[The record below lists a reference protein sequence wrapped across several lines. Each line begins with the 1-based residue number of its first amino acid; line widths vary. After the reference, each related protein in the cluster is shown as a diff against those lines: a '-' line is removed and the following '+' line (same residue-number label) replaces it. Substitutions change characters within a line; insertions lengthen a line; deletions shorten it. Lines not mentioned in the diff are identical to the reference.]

1 MRRAAA
7 IITALFLALS
17 LSAKDYLAELDGYI
31 RNRDA
36 YDQAKEERIEAARA
50 RLRSVTSP
58 EDKYAVCMD
67 LADEF
72 FSYRFD
78 STQFYLKKAME
89 YCQGNKA
96 LENKAGIKLG
106 YLYAKSGNYMEAY
119 DRLYLRTDTTALS
132 DQLKA
137 DYFFALFEF
146 SRDLSGNSGMVER
159 LSIPDRSI
167 YRKRTMELIPQ
178 HTELWRRLKM
188 DEFKEAGNYA
198 AADSIGHL
206 LFAMV
211 SPQSHNAA
219 IYAYDLSEIAYF
231 ENRQE
236 DQMRYLVM
244 SAEADLVNA
253 VKDYAS
259 LTIIAQAIIN
269 SDVDRSFRYLRISQE
284 DALIYNAKL
293 RPWQISQFF
302 LTIEQNY
309 ENRRNFVT
317 RMTIAAAI
325 VMAVLVLL
333 LGAAVHQLSKRTK
346 ALRQT
351 QKSLEEA
358 SALKE
363 AYIAQFFGYL
373 SESVAS
379 LRTDDHRTRKLLK
392 QGRSE
397 ELLKTLSEST
407 RADDALDEFY
417 GIIDKTILGLYPDF
431 VAQVNAL
438 LKPEGQMVPRK
449 ENTLNTELRIVA
461 LVRLGVEDSKDIA
474 TLLHYSLSTIYNYK
488 VSLKNN
494 AAGDRE
500 EFWEKVKN
508 IGK

>member
-1 MRRAAA
+1 MRRA
-7 IITALFLALS
+7 LALI
-17 LSAKDYLAELDGYI
+17 LTMVSALNMGAKNYLEELDGYI
-31 RNRDA
+31 RNREV
-36 YDQAKEERIEAARA
+36 YEQAKEERIEAARI
-50 RLRSVTSP
+50 RLKTLVRP
-58 EDKYAVCMD
+58 DDKYAACMD

-78 STQFYLKKAME
+78 STQYYLKKAME
-89 YCQGNKA
+89 YCQGNKVM
-96 LENKAGIKLG
+96 EYKAGIKLG

-119 DRLYLRTDTTALS
+119 DRLYLRTDTTVLS

-167 YRKRTMELIPQ
+167 YRKRTMELIPP
-178 HTELWRRLKM
+178 HSELWRRLKM
-188 DEFKEAGNYA
+188 DEYKEAGKYA
-198 AADSIGHL
+198 SADSIGHQ
-206 LFAMV
+206 LFSMV
-211 SPQSHNAA
+211 PPQSHQAA

-231 ENRQE
+231 ENRPE

-284 DALIYNAKL
+284 DALVYNAKL

-309 ENRRNFVT
+309 EDRRNFVT
-317 RMTIAAAI
+317 RMTILAAA
-325 VMAVLVLL
+325 VMALLALL
-333 LGAAVHQLSKRTK
+333 LAIAVRQLVKRTK

-358 SALKE
+358 STLKE
-363 AYIAQFFGYL
+363 AYIAKFFGYL
-373 SESVAS
+373 SEGVAN
-379 LRTDDHRTRKLLK
+379 LRMDDHRTRKLLK

-397 ELLKTLSEST
+397 ELLRTLSQST
-407 RADDALDEFY
+407 RAEDALENFY
-417 GIIDKTILGLYPDF
+417 GIIDKTVLGLYPDF
-431 VAQVNAL
+431 VEQVNSL
-438 LKPEGQMVPRK
+438 LKEDSQIVPKK
-449 ENTLNTELRIVA
+449 ENSLNTELRIVA

-474 TLLHYSLSTIYNYK
+474 ALLHYSLSTIYNYK
-488 VSLKNN
+488 VGLKNG
-494 AAGDRE
+494 AKDRDL
-500 EFWEKVKN
+500 FWEKVKT

>member
-1 MRRAAA
+1 MRRAVA
-7 IITALFLALS
+7 IILTLFWALS

-31 RNRDA
+31 RNREA
-36 YDQAKEERIEAARA
+36 YDQAKEERIEAARI
-50 RLRSVTSP
+50 RLRSMTCP
-58 EDKYAVCMD
+58 DDKYAVCMD

-96 LENKAGIKLG
+96 MENKAGIKLG

-167 YRKRTMELIPQ
+167 YRKRTMELIPP
-178 HTELWRRLKM
+178 HSEMWRRLKM
-188 DEFKEAGNYA
+188 DEYKEVGNYA
-198 AADSIGHL
+198 AADSIGHQL
-206 LFAMV
+206 YAMV

-231 ENRQE
+231 ENRKE

-259 LTIIAQAIIN
+259 LTIIAQAIID

-317 RMTIAAAI
+317 RMTIVAAA
-325 VMAVLVLL
+325 VMALLVLL
-333 LGAAVHQLSKRTK
+333 LGAAVRQLSRRTK

-363 AYIAQFFGYL
+363 AYIAKFFGYL
-373 SESVAS
+373 SEDVAN
-379 LRTDDHRTRKLLK
+379 LRTDDHRARKLLK

-397 ELLKTLSEST
+397 ELLRTLSEST
-407 RADDALDEFY
+407 RAEDALEEFY
-417 GIIDKTILGLYPDF
+417 GIIDKTVLGLYPDF
-431 VAQVNAL
+431 VKQVNSL
-438 LKPEGQMVPRK
+438 LRPDCQILPKK
-449 ENTLNTELRIVA
+449 DNSLNTELRIVA
-461 LVRLGVEDSKDIA
+461 LVRLGIDDSKDIA
-474 TLLHYSLSTIYNYK
+474 ELLHYSLSTIYNYK
-488 VSLKNN
+488 VSLKSS
-494 AAGDRE
+494 ASGDRE
-500 EFWEKVKN
+500 LFWKKVKS